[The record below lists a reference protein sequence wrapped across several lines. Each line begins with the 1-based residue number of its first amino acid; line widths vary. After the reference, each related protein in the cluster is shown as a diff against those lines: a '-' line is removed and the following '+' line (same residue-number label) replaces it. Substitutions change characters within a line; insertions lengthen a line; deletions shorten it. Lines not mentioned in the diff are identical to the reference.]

1 MYKYS
6 TLIFSIL
13 FILGT
18 ILSLIELYASS
29 DGLQYPIS
37 SSLYY
42 LTTSLIMIFVFFK
55 FNQQLVKKVFLI
67 NNLIII
73 LFTIHG
79 VILALICLYALE
91 PDNRVESLASS
102 IFFFSSMIAS
112 ASIFFVKSKVEESVK
127 SSNKYEETNNLP

>member
-6 TLIFSIL
+6 TFIFSIL
-13 FILGT
+13 FMIGT

-29 DGLQYPIS
+29 DGLQYPVS

-42 LTTSLIMIFVFFK
+42 LTASLFMIFILFK
-55 FNQQLVKKVFLI
+55 FNQQIVKKAFFI
-67 NNLIII
+67 NNFIII
-73 LFTIHG
+73 VFAIEG

-91 PDNRVESLASS
+91 PDTRVESLASS

-112 ASIFFVKSKVEESVK
+112 ASIFFVKSNGDYAYK
-127 SSNKYEETNNLP
+127 